1 MDNSQ
6 NLLSGELQVDTVAY
20 THLKETARWARF
32 LGIMGFVISVLI
44 ALMAFFAGSIFS
56 STMSQ
61 FGSSTA
67 ALGTTFITVL
77 YIIIAVVYFFLSL
90 YLYRFAVKMKIAL
103 ESSDQENFGD
113 SLMNLKMVYRILGI
127 FTIIYLSFLALALI
141 VGIGAAAF
149 MK

>member
-32 LGIMGFVISVLI
+32 LGIIGFVISVLI
-44 ALMAFFAGSIFS
+44 ALMAIFAGSIFS

>member
-44 ALMAFFAGSIFS
+44 ALMAIFAGSIFS